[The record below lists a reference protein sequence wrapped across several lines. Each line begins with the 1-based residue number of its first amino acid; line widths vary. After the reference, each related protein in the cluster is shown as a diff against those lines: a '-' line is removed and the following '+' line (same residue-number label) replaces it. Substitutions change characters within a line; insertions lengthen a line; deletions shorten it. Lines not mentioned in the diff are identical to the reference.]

1 MVEFTQDDE
10 QARLTC
16 RFAGELR
23 TNDCM
28 QLQEKVALR
37 VTTFL
42 QDCEKRAPDP
52 SIVFDLQKVTFASS
66 FFVRIVLS
74 CIQRVGKEHFSV
86 VGANDFIAGL
96 FRTVGL
102 QDVLKG

>member
-10 QARLTC
+10 QAKLIC
-16 RFAGELR
+16 RFTGELR
-23 TNDCM
+23 TNECIT
-28 QLQEKVALR
+28 LQEKVALR

-42 QDCEKRAPDP
+42 QDCRDPAAPP
-52 SIVFDLQKVTFASS
+52 AIVFDLKDVTFASS

-74 CIQRVGKEHFSV
+74 CVQRVGKDHFSV
-86 VGANDFIAGL
+86 INANDFLVGL

-102 QDVLKG
+102 QEVLRT